1 MHQMNDALKNMLDN
15 GVLTEDA
22 KSAINEA
29 WEKQLNE
36 ARESVRVE
44 IREEF
49 ANRYEHDKS
58 VMVKALDK
66 MVTETLKKE
75 ITEFQQDKKTL
86 TEQRIKFA
94 TEMKSKGSNFDK
106 FLTKRL
112 AEDILEF
119 RKDQKLVKESQNK
132 LENFVFAQLAKE
144 IKEFATDK
152 REVVETKVRLVSEA
166 KSQLNNLKKSFVAR
180 SGKAIKEAVTSHLKK
195 ELSQLREDIDV
206 AKRNS
211 FGRKIFEAFAS
222 EFSTSQLNENAEL
235 RKLTGI
241 ITQTN
246 AKLAMAQKAVNEKQ
260 AVLESRE
267 KQIRSLKEN
276 KEREGVMNELLGT
289 LNKEKRVVMSELLES
304 VKTNSLRNAFDKYLP
319 AVLNNRQTQK
329 ASVLTE
335 SKKIV
340 TGNKTANTNEDNII
354 DIKRLAGLTN

>member
-49 ANRYEHDKS
+49 ANRYEHDKG

-75 ITEFQQDKKTL
+75 IVEFQHDKKAL
-86 TEQRIKFA
+86 TEQRVKFA

-112 AEDILEF
+112 AEEILEF
-119 RKDQKLVKESQNK
+119 RKDQKQVKESQNR
-132 LENFVFAQLAKE
+132 LESFVFKQLAKE
-144 IKEFATDK
+144 IKEFAVDK
-152 REVVETKVRLVSEA
+152 RAVVDTKVKLVSEA
-166 KSQLNNLKKSFVAR
+166 KAQLNSLKKAFVAR
-180 SGKAIKEAVTSHLKK
+180 SGKAVKEAVTSHLKK

-235 RKLTGI
+235 RKLTDVVAK
-241 ITQTN
+241 TN
-246 AKLAMAQKAVNEKQ
+246 AKLAQAQKAVTEKQ

-267 KQIRSLKEN
+267 KQIRKLAEN
-276 KEREGVMNELLGT
+276 QERGNVMNELLDS
-289 LNKEKRVVMSELLES
+289 LNKEKRVVMSELLEG
-304 VKTNSLRNAFDKYLP
+304 VKTNSLRSAFDKYLP
-319 AVLNNRQTQK
+319 SVLNSRQVQK

-335 SKKIV
+335 SKKVV
-340 TGNKTANTNEDNII
+340 TGNKTAKANEDNII
-354 DIKRLAGLTN
+354 DIKRLAGLN